1 MDINIVLL
9 WLVTISC
16 VSLGLRVLVSRRNWG
31 WLVTASL
38 ILVVM
43 GSVYSLFPSQAGI
56 IGGILWL
63 FFILIPVI
71 GLRQVNHLVYQE
83 RFRKARQMATVLS
96 WLHPGDGWWEQP
108 KFLATLELAKKGETS
123 KPHLEKYFNRS
134 SSGFEL
140 TAKAIQFRMEARW
153 EDCLH
158 WLRTEV
164 SQSVLWENSNLVI
177 TYLQAL
183 GEIGDIN
190 GLIWTVQAHQKQL
203 EYLGDSVPIN
213 LARLYVFAFSGDIK
227 AVNKVFQTS
236 LNFYPK
242 NRQKFWLATSYLAQG
257 KEEEG
262 HHLLLSISEK
272 DISLEN
278 SINQRLNQP
287 IPRAIDT
294 LTAESVLILA
304 KIKETF
310 QQEINYKG
318 AISIAPTK
326 AYTTYFIMAINIII
340 FMVAIPLGGNA
351 NVETLY
357 QLGAAVPEEIASGE
371 PWRVLTANFLHFGY
385 THLGSNLLG
394 LWILGPYVEFYLGWL
409 RYILIYLLS
418 GVGAISLFAFF
429 AIMVGR
435 EEDILVGASAAIM
448 GLMGATF
455 IILLRGSIQEKS
467 QIAQE
472 RLRLVV
478 IIIALQVMFDFTIPN
493 VSFFGHTAG
502 LILGML
508 LTSLILLL
516 NLIKPPRLSN
526 LF

>member
-16 VSLGLRVLVSRRNWG
+16 VSLSLRVLVSRRNWG
-31 WLVTASL
+31 WLVTATV
-38 ILVVM
+38 ILLVM
-43 GSVYSLFPSQAGI
+43 GSIYSLVPSQAGI

-63 FFILIPVI
+63 FFVLIPVI
-71 GLRQVNHLVYQE
+71 GLRQVNRLVYQE
-83 RFRKARQMATVLS
+83 RFQKARQIASVLS
-96 WLHPGDGWWEQP
+96 WLHPGDGWREQP
-108 KFLATLELAKKGETS
+108 KFLSSLELAKKGETDPP
-123 KPHLEKYFNRS
+123 KHRLEKYFNRS
-134 SSGFEL
+134 SYGFEL
-140 TAKAIQFRMEARW
+140 TAKAIQFRMETRW

-164 SQSVLWENSNLVI
+164 SQSLLWENSNLVI
-177 TYLQAL
+177 VYLQAL
-183 GEIGDIN
+183 GEVGDIN
-190 GLIWTVQAHQKQL
+190 GLIWTVKAHQKQL

-213 LARLYVFAFSGDIK
+213 LARLYVFAFSGDVK
-227 AVNKVFQTS
+227 AVKKVFQTS
-236 LNFYPK
+236 LNFYPE
-242 NRQKFWLATSYLAQG
+242 NRQKFWLATAYFAQG

-262 HHLLLSISEK
+262 RNLLFSISEK
-272 DISLEN
+272 DVSLEN
-278 SINQRLNQP
+278 GINQRLTHP

-294 LTAESVLILA
+294 LTAESVLILE

-318 AISIAPTK
+318 AISITPTK
-326 AYTTYFIMAINIII
+326 AYTTYFIMAINIMI

-357 QLGAAVPEEIASGE
+357 DLGAAVPEEIASGE

-385 THLGSNLLG
+385 THLLSNLLG

-429 AIMVGR
+429 AMVVGR
-435 EEDILVGASAAIM
+435 EEDMLVGASAAIM

-455 IILLRGSIQEKS
+455 IILLRGWMQEKS
-467 QIAQE
+467 PIAQE
-472 RLRLVV
+472 RLRLVI
-478 IIIALQVMFDFTIPN
+478 IIIALQVMFDLTIPK

-508 LTSLILLL
+508 LTSLTLLVT
-516 NLIKPPRLSN
+516 NRKSTI
-526 LF
+526 